1 MLSIISTIILAI
13 AGAIVLTTVVIS
25 FVQKRDFNL
34 LARLFPFIALPWGI
48 IMMATNKSS
57 RLAKALIWG
66 SCWGLLYWFFIIDW
80 YLIYTRSDFVMMGP
94 FYNPL
99 FLFLIA
105 LISILLAGGYQLI
118 IKLIYNGWGYIIIL
132 MIVALSCIAVLIFS
146 YVLSSD
152 VIDMMFVSLYLI
164 LGSCLGLILLT
175 GVYQLIIKLI
185 YNGWPY
191 IKKLMIKIIAIATIV
206 LIAYLLSDGSYDEKY
221 VEYGIDNSKAKFVS
235 IGLTVTYTLIILA
248 IFTGILGNIRTSI
261 MKLK

>member
-1 MLSIISTIILAI
+1 
-13 AGAIVLTTVVIS
+13 
-25 FVQKRDFNL
+25 
-34 LARLFPFIALPWGI
+34 
-48 IMMATNKSS
+48 
-57 RLAKALIWG
+57 
-66 SCWGLLYWFFIIDW
+66 
-80 YLIYTRSDFVMMGP
+80 
-94 FYNPL
+94 
-99 FLFLIA
+99 
-105 LISILLAGGYQLI
+105 
-118 IKLIYNGWGYIIIL
+118 

-175 GVYQLIIKLI
+175 GFYQLIIKLI

-191 IKKLMIKIIAIATIV
+191 IKKLMIKIIAIASIV